1 MSETTQE
8 MKKRGELHTIDVYD
22 FDGTVTKSDTLI
34 QFIKYCYGTWHL
46 IEALM
51 LFCPMLILMKLHII
65 NNGKMKERLFGYF
78 FHGMAL
84 DEFNRKCD
92 SFARQNKQAIL
103 RDNII
108 NRINGAI
115 EEHIPVF
122 IVSASIDNW
131 VIPFFYDSNRIY
143 SLDDDKP
150 IKIIGTQVEVKD
162 GVLTG
167 RFSTP
172 NCYGAEK
179 VRRLEE
185 AIPGLVSDRS
195 SYYIFAFGDSRGD
208 KEMLE
213 YADNGTYVGRK

>member
-1 MSETTQE
+1 MSEAKQE
-8 MKKRGELHTIDVYD
+8 MKERESRHTIDVYD

-34 QFIKYCYGTWHL
+34 LFIKYCYGTWHL
-46 IEALM
+46 IEALI
-51 LFCPMLILMKLHII
+51 LFSPLLVLMKLHII

-78 FHGMAL
+78 FHGMPL
-84 DEFNRKCD
+84 EEFNRKCD
-92 SFARQNKQAIL
+92 SFARQNK
-103 RDNII
+103 RNIMRESI
-108 NRINGAI
+108 VCRIKCAV

-143 SLDDDKP
+143 SLDNDKP
-150 IKIIGTQVEVKD
+150 VKIIGTQVEVED

-179 VRRLEE
+179 VRRLKE
-185 AIPGLVSDRS
+185 ALPDLANDRS
-195 SYYIFAFGDSRGD
+195 HFYIFAFGDSRGD

-213 YADNGTYVGRK
+213 YADKGSYVR